1 MDKNKR
7 FTLKEQILHMP
18 IYRYF
23 EGKKIEAENKLL
35 EENSKN
41 KQVQLDEAKTY
52 TDFLLIQ

>member
-1 MDKNKR
+1 
-7 FTLKEQILHMP
+7 MP

-35 EENSKN
+35 VEENSKN

-52 TDFLLIQ
+52 TDFLLIIQ